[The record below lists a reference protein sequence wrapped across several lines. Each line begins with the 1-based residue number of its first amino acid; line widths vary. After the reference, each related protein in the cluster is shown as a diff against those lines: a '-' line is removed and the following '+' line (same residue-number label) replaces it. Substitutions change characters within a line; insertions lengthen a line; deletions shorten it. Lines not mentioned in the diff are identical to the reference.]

1 MTGHHNNTQTGLTIV
16 ELLTV
21 IAIVGIVLALPFL
34 SMMGERKQK
43 PVEVGQAS
51 VYQALSSARSRAVS
65 GVVGTAHGVCV
76 RTDDVVVYKGGCTDC
91 STCTGEVYP
100 LPPGVSATPA
110 NITFDRLTGSTASFV
125 EIEVTGF
132 NATTRTVRVYEHGL
146 IE

>member
-1 MTGHHNNTQTGLTIV
+1 M

-21 IAIVGIVLALPFL
+21 IAIVSIVLALPFL
-34 SMMGERKQK
+34 SMLGERRQK
-43 PVEVGQAS
+43 TVEVGQAS

-65 GVVGTAHGVCV
+65 GVLGSAHGVCV
-76 RTDDVVVYKGGCTDC
+76 RTDEVVVYKKECTDC

-100 LPPGVSATPA
+100 LPPGVTATPA
-110 NITFDRLTGSTASFV
+110 QIEFERLTGATASFV

-132 NATTRTVRVYEHGL
+132 NATTRTVRVYKHAL

>member
-1 MTGHHNNTQTGLTIV
+1 MTPHQYNKETGLTIV

-43 PVEVGQAS
+43 TVEVGQAS

-65 GVVGTAHGVCV
+65 GVIGDAHGVCV
-76 RTDDVVVYKGGCTDC
+76 RTDEVLVYKNGCTDC
-91 STCTGEVYP
+91 STCPGEVYP
-100 LPPGVSATPA
+100 LPPGVTATPA
-110 NITFDRLTGSTASFV
+110 NIAFERLTGATASSV
-125 EIEVTGF
+125 DIEVTGF